1 VKSSRTAK
9 PHKHARITRGIQAR
23 IALIVGALSLAFVS
37 LLAWGLWRWMDT
49 LLAGRPIEDYDAA
62 HDRIKLGAAAMLLLI
77 QAMLYF
83 VSRYIA
89 RRVTSPAAALAE
101 ATERVAAGDLT
112 VLQSAKGDDDD
123 EMGRLSR
130 AAEAMVLE
138 LRRLVLAIR
147 ESAAET
153 AAMSVEITAGTEEM
167 SASASEMANT
177 SGDLSVQASD
187 MARSIAES
195 AVDAAMLMRNATH
208 LATGAHDGVERNAK
222 LRALAATN
230 RERLDASNAAL
241 VSVGVDAARSA
252 ESAEAL
258 ASASQE
264 IGAFVTLVRRIARQ
278 SKLLA
283 LNASMEAARAGEQGE
298 GFAVVAAE
306 IRKLAASASEAAEK
320 TATTVHGVLA
330 RVEESRD
337 ASQRTRETLTA
348 VQLATKGALES
359 FAQVERAVLDSE
371 SWTKQ
376 IERTATEG
384 TELIVQ
390 ATVRLDELA
399 RGTEN
404 FAASMQEVAAA
415 SEQQSASTQEITA
428 AASALAESSRKLL
441 ELVSAFHLGSE
452 DADAPSKRKS
462 AETPA
467 ADTTR
472 EMMVPGPTRETPTG
486 GPTTEMPIAQRV
498 LAGA

>member
-1 VKSSRTAK
+1 
-9 PHKHARITRGIQAR
+9 
-23 IALIVGALSLAFVS
+23 
-37 LLAWGLWRWMDT
+37 
-49 LLAGRPIEDYDAA
+49 
-62 HDRIKLGAAAMLLLI
+62 
-77 QAMLYF
+77 
-83 VSRYIA
+83 
-89 RRVTSPAAALAE
+89 
-101 ATERVAAGDLT
+101 
-112 VLQSAKGDDDD
+112 
-123 EMGRLSR
+123 
-130 AAEAMVLE
+130 
-138 LRRLVLAIR
+138 
-147 ESAAET
+147 
-153 AAMSVEITAGTEEM
+153 
-167 SASASEMANT
+167 
-177 SGDLSVQASD
+177 
-187 MARSIAES
+187 
-195 AVDAAMLMRNATH
+195 
-208 LATGAHDGVERNAK
+208 
-222 LRALAATN
+222 
-230 RERLDASNAAL
+230 
-241 VSVGVDAARSA
+241 
-252 ESAEAL
+252 
-258 ASASQE
+258 
-264 IGAFVTLVRRIARQ
+264 VRRIARQ

-467 ADTTR
+467 VDSTR

>member
-1 VKSSRTAK
+1 M
-9 PHKHARITRGIQAR
+9 TRGVQAR
-23 IALIVGALSLAFVS
+23 IALIVGALSLVVVS
-37 LLAWGLWRWMDT
+37 LLAWGLWRWVDT

-62 HDRIKLGAAAMLLLI
+62 HDRIKLGAVAMLLLI

-153 AAMSVEITAGTEEM
+153 AAMSIEITAGTEEM

-177 SGDLSVQASD
+177 SGDLSVQAGD

-208 LATGAHDGVERNAK
+208 LATGAHEGVERNAK

-371 SWTKQ
+371 GWTKQ

-452 DADAPSKRKS
+452 DPDALSKRKS
-462 AETPA
+462 AETA
-467 ADTTR
+467 AMDSTR
-472 EMMVPGPTRETPTG
+472 EMAVPGPTRETSTS